1 MTDSCVSKVR
11 IRRELTGGLWADEG
25 GTFSWD

>member
-11 IRRELTGGLWADEG
+11 IRRELTGGLWAEEG
-25 GTFSWD
+25 GMGWD